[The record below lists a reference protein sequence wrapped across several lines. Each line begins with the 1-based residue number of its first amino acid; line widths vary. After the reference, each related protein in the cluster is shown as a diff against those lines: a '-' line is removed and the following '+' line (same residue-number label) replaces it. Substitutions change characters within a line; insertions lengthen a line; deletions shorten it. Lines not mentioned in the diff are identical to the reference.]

1 MVKWF
6 LLALL
11 AFFAA
16 EVAVFIAVGA
26 AIGLLQAFVLTLAAS
41 LLGLA
46 ILQHP
51 GRARIDRMHDA
62 VARGGLS
69 GLQAGG
75 DAFLSVAAGVLLIV
89 PGFITDAAGLILL
102 LPPVRAWIAR
112 RFERFM
118 QGRAAGAS
126 GVVDLER
133 EEWNRVPDRQID
145 NRGKPNSPP

>member
-6 LLALL
+6 LLGLM

-26 AIGLLQAFVLTLAAS
+26 AIGLLQALVLMLAAS
-41 LLGLA
+41 FLGLA

-51 GRARIDRMHDA
+51 GGVRISRMHEA
-62 VARGGLS
+62 VARDGLN

-118 QGRAAGAS
+118 QGHTRRTP
-126 GVVDLER
+126 GVVDLEPDQ
-133 EEWNRVPDRQID
+133 WNRVPDRQID
-145 NRGKPNSPP
+145 GKREPNSPP